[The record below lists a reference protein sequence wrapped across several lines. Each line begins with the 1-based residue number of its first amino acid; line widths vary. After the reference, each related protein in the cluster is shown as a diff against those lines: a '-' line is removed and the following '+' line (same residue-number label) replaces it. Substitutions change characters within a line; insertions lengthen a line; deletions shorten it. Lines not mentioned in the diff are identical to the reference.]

1 MSSPSD
7 PSAFPTGRRERLR
20 RGVRRVVLARRRPLA
35 AACAALAVLA
45 GLHAARPAPA
55 SSVPVRVAARDLVSG
70 TVLSGDD
77 LVTRRFPPEVAPP
90 TTAVSA
96 VGRTLAAPVRAGE
109 PVTDVR
115 LVAPSLVAGY
125 PGRVALPVRVSDAE
139 SVALLRVGDEV
150 SLVAADPRRGTASYV
165 AVGVPVLALPLSDA
179 DASDPTSA
187 SLPGRLVVVGA
198 FPSDVDHIA
207 GAEAT
212 DLLSLVIS
220 G

>member
-1 MSSPSD
+1 MT
-7 PSAFPTGRRERLR
+7 SAPGAPPFPIGRRERLR
-20 RGVRRVVLARRRPLA
+20 RGLRSTVLARRRPVA
-35 AACAALAVLA
+35 AACAGLALLAAVQ
-45 GLHAARPAPA
+45 AARPQPAPT
-55 SSVPVRVAARDLVSG
+55 VPVRVAARDLASG

-77 LVTRRFPPEVAPP
+77 LVTRRYPASVAPP
-90 TTAVSA
+90 GSVSRA

-125 PGRVALPVRVSDAE
+125 PGRVALPVRVVDADA
-139 SVALLRVGDEV
+139 VALLRVGDHV

-165 AVGVPVLALPLSDA
+165 AVDVPVLALPISDSEA
-179 DASDPTSA
+179 PETAR
-187 SLPGRLVVVGA
+187 LPGRLIVVGS

-207 GAEAT
+207 GAAAT
-212 DLLSLVIS
+212 DLLSIVIS